1 MKQSYSA
8 NGKLLISG
16 EYAVLDGA
24 LALAVPCKQG
34 QTIEVSNI
42 KTSKEKIHW
51 LSYLEDGSLWYED
64 VFSLLNFEP
73 TKQNDPVSKILET
86 LLKQAR
92 KLNAN
97 FLVNENLDIRV
108 ETYLEFPRLWGFGSS
123 STLISCIAQWAKVN
137 PFELL
142 HAGFGGSGYDIACA
156 TATSP
161 ILYKKTSAS
170 DPYIQEVSFTP
181 PFINDLGCVY
191 LNQKK
196 SSKDAISAYNKIA
209 KSDTLI
215 SEISSLS
222 QSITAAKELDAFESL
237 LLTHEKLLAS
247 HLNIP
252 TIKESLFNDFSKD
265 NGQIKSLGAWGGD
278 FILVTQIQK
287 NIPYFKSKGYET
299 ILKLSDLKLTF

>member
-1 MKQSYSA
+1 MKMSYRA

-34 QTIEVSNI
+34 QKIEVSSE
-42 KTSKEKIHW
+42 KTSKEQIHW
-51 LSYLEDGSLWYED
+51 ISYLEDGSLWYED

-73 TKQNDPVSKILET
+73 LKQNDPVSQTLKT

-92 KLNAN
+92 KLNPN
-97 FLVNENLDIRV
+97 FLVNENQDIRI
-108 ETYLEFPRLWGFGSS
+108 ETYLEFNRLWGFGSS

-142 HAGFGGSGYDIACA
+142 HGGFGGSGYDIACA
-156 TATSP
+156 TAAKP
-161 ILYKKTSAS
+161 ILYKKTSAT
-170 DPYIQEVSFTP
+170 DPYIQEVSFNP
-181 PFINDLGCVY
+181 SFIDDLGCVY

-196 SSKDAISAYNKIA
+196 SSKDAISAYNKIT
-209 KSDTLI
+209 KSEILI

-222 QSITAAKELDAFESL
+222 QSITEAKELDTFEAM
-237 LLTHEKLLAS
+237 LLAHEQLLAK

-252 TIKESLFNDFSKD
+252 TIQEHLFNDFSKD

-287 NIPYFKSKGYET
+287 NIPYFISKGYET
-299 ILKLSDLKLTF
+299 IFKLSDLIPSS

>member
-1 MKQSYSA
+1 MKQSYRA

-34 QTIEVSNI
+34 QKIEVSTE
-42 KTSKEKIHW
+42 KTSKEQIHW
-51 LSYLEDGSLWYED
+51 RSYLEDGNLWYED

-73 TKQNDPVSKILET
+73 LNQNNPVSKTLET

-92 KLNAN
+92 KLNTN
-97 FLVNENLDIRV
+97 FLANGNQDIRV
-108 ETYLEFPRLWGFGSS
+108 QTYLEFPRLWGFGSS

-142 HAGFGGSGYDIACA
+142 HTAFGGSGYDIACA
-156 TATSP
+156 TAAGP
-161 ILYKKTSAS
+161 ILYQKTSPS
-170 DPYIQEVSFTP
+170 KPYIEEIAFRPSF
-181 PFINDLGCVY
+181 IEELGCVY

-196 SSKDAISAYNKIA
+196 SSKEAIAAYNKIA
-209 KSDTLI
+209 QSESLI
-215 SEISSLS
+215 SKVSSLS
-222 QSITAAKELDAFESL
+222 KAIAEAQELDEFESL
-237 LLTHEKLLAS
+237 LLEHEKLLAG
-247 HLNIP
+247 HLNLP
-252 TIKESLFNDFSKD
+252 TIQKQLFDDFSKD
-265 NGQIKSLGAWGGD
+265 SGQIKSLGAWGGD

-299 ILKLSDLKLTF
+299 ILKLSDLIPTS

>member
-1 MKQSYSA
+1 MKQSYRA

-34 QTIEVSNI
+34 QKMEVSALESSTNQL
-42 KTSKEKIHW
+42 HW
-51 LSYLEDGSLWYED
+51 ASYLEDGSLWYED
-64 VFSLLNFEP
+64 VFCLSNLQAKN
-73 TKQNDPVSKILET
+73 QNNPVSKTLET
-86 LLKQAR
+86 LLKQAQ
-92 KLNAN
+92 KLNAD
-97 FLVNENLDIRV
+97 FLAKSSSAIKVQ
-108 ETYLEFPRLWGFGSS
+108 THLEFPRLWGFGSS

-156 TATSP
+156 TAVSP
-161 ILYKKTSAS
+161 ILYQNTSS
-170 DPYIQEVSFTP
+170 TNPYIEEIAFNP
-181 PFINDLGCVY
+181 PFIEELGCVY

-196 SSKDAISAYNKIA
+196 SSKEAIAAYNKIA
-209 KSDTLI
+209 QSKSLI
-215 SEISSLS
+215 SKISSLS
-222 QSITAAKELDAFESL
+222 KAIAETQELDEFESL
-237 LLTHEKLLAS
+237 LLEHEKLLSS

-252 TIKESLFNDFSKD
+252 TIQESLFDDFSE
-265 NGQIKSLGAWGGD
+265 NSGQIKSLGAWGGD

-299 ILKLSDLKLTF
+299 ILKLSDLIPTS

>member
-34 QTIEVSNI
+34 QTIEVLNI

-123 STLISCIAQWAKVN
+123 STIISCIAQWAKVN

-170 DPYIQEVSFTP
+170 DPYIKEVSFTP

-209 KSDTLI
+209 KSETLI
-215 SEISSLS
+215 NEISSLS
-222 QSITAAKELDAFESL
+222 QSITAAKELDTFESL

-252 TIKESLFNDFSKD
+252 TIQESLFNDFSKD